1 VKVTPRLLERYR
13 KEVSP
18 ALIKEFGYDNPMRVP
33 RLRKV
38 VLNIGLGEALANPK
52 AIESAT
58 KDLTTIAGQKA
69 VVTKAK
75 KSIANFKL
83 RQGAP
88 IGVMVTLRGSRMY
101 SLLDRLFNAALPRIR
116 DFRGVSRTAFDG
128 RGNYTLGLREQMVF
142 PDIAYGDMEKL
153 RGLQITISTNARN
166 DKEAMRFLEL
176 MGMPFARTV
185 A

>member
-1 VKVTPRLLERYR
+1 MTPRLLERYR
-13 KEVSP
+13 NEVAP

-38 VLNIGLGEALANPK
+38 VLNIGLGEALVNPK

-58 KDLTTIAGQKA
+58 KDLTTIAGQQSVA
-69 VVTKAK
+69 TKAK

-88 IGVMVTLRGSRMY
+88 IGVMVTLRGNRMY

-116 DFRGVSRTAFDG
+116 DFRGVPRTAFDG
-128 RGNYTLGLREQMVF
+128 RGNYTLGLREQMIF

-153 RGLQITISTNARN
+153 RGLQITISTNART

-176 MGMPFARTV
+176 MGMPFTRTV

>member
-1 VKVTPRLLERYR
+1 MLERYR
-13 KEVSP
+13 KEVMP
-18 ALIKEFGYDNPMRVP
+18 ALIKEFNYDNPMRVP

-38 VLNIGLGEALANPK
+38 VLNIGLGEALVNPK

-58 KDLTTIAGQKA
+58 KDLTTIAGQKP

-83 RQGAP
+83 RQGVP

-101 SLLDRLFNAALPRIR
+101 FLLDRLFNTALPRIR

-128 RGNYTLGLREQMVF
+128 RGNYTLGLREQMIF
-142 PDIAYGDMEKL
+142 PDIAYGEMEKL
-153 RGLQITISTNARN
+153 RGLQITISTNART

-176 MGMPFARTV
+176 MGMPFVRTG